1 MYSWI
6 IINGL
11 YLNFTHMQYI
21 VICNIVHC
29 NILQSVEHSKSK
41 SCFLWRPPP
50 PNTVKLNVDAVV
62 SDSVASLAVLARDF
76 DGNILKCWAKRISLV
91 DPCVVE
97 AIALAW
103 AGEIALEEHL
113 SDIIVEGDSKVCI
126 DAVLGRPDKIHW
138 AI

>member
-1 MYSWI
+1 M
-6 IINGL
+6 
-11 YLNFTHMQYI
+11 
-21 VICNIVHC
+21 
-29 NILQSVEHSKSK
+29 
-41 SCFLWRPPP
+41 
-50 PNTVKLNVDAVV
+50 DAVV

-103 AGEIALEEHL
+103 AGEIAIEEHL